1 MTEADAAAM
10 ATTTEGAP
18 PVPGGGNPLRPP
30 TVILKRYC
38 IISCFA
44 AVVLAMTVH
53 VFLFETDWARSGG
66 FGEMISTAAWFLPD
80 LGYFPDILLPL
91 FETFLIAFWG
101 TIIGMVVALP
111 VAVLAAHN
119 VTPMG
124 RVSYW
129 AGRIVIVLSR
139 SVHELIFAL
148 IFVSALGLGA
158 LPGMLALALRSVGFL
173 AKTTAEAIENVKT
186 GPIEA
191 IEATGTRRLVV
202 LLFAVVPQVF
212 PIFVGNVIFQFDI
225 NLRRASILGMVGG
238 GGIGLIFAEEI
249 MSLAYDRAGTVVL
262 GLVAMVLLGE
272 YVSNRVRG
280 WLL

>member
-1 MTEADAAAM
+1 MSKAGAVAIAASS
-10 ATTTEGAP
+10 GAA
-18 PVPGGGNPLRPP
+18 VSDQGNPLRPP
-30 TVILKRYC
+30 GVILRRY
-38 IISCFA
+38 SLFGCFA
-44 AVVLAMTVH
+44 LVVLSLTAH
-53 VFLFETDWARSGG
+53 VFVFQTDWSRSGG
-66 FGEMISTAAWFLPD
+66 LAEMAKTAAWFLPN

-101 TIIGMVVALP
+101 TLIGMVLAIP

-119 VTPMG
+119 VTPFG
-124 RVSYW
+124 VVSYW
-129 AGRIVIVLSR
+129 AGRMIIVLSR
-139 SVHELIFAL
+139 SVHELVFAL

-158 LPGMLALALRSVGFL
+158 LPGMLALAVRSVGFL
-173 AKTTAEAIENVKT
+173 AKTTAEAIEIVET

-191 IEATGTRRLVV
+191 IEATGARRLAV

-262 GLVAMVLLGE
+262 GVVLMVLLGE

>member
-1 MTEADAAAM
+1 MT
-10 ATTTEGAP
+10 
-18 PVPGGGNPLRPP
+18 
-30 TVILKRYC
+30 I
-38 IISCFA
+38 
-44 AVVLAMTVH
+44 H

-66 FGEMISTAAWFLPD
+66 FGEMVSTAAWFLPD

-129 AGRIVIVLSR
+129 AGRMVIVLSR

>member
-1 MTEADAAAM
+1 MSRLIVVSNRIAPIN
-10 ATTTEGAP
+10 EG
-18 PVPGGGNPLRPP
+18 
-30 TVILKRYC
+30 K
-38 IISCFA
+38 
-44 AVVLAMTVH
+44 
-53 VFLFETDWARSGG
+53 
-66 FGEMISTAAWFLPD
+66 STAGGLA
-80 LGYFPDILLPL
+80 
-91 FETFLIAFWG
+91 
-101 TIIGMVVALP
+101 

-124 RVSYW
+124 RASYW

-139 SVHELIFAL
+139 SVHELVFAL

-173 AKTTAEAIENVKT
+173 AKTTAEAIENVKI